1 MRSFRALIVLVIAIV
16 VGCGSSV
23 VTGPPVDGGGT
34 GVPVDLGT
42 ASGYVILAKSGISN
56 VPTSSI
62 TGNIAVSPAAATFI
76 TGLALTSDPANVFTT
91 SHQVTGEVFAS
102 NYAPPT
108 PVNLTTAVGD
118 MQTAFTA
125 ASNQAPAVTE
135 LGAGNIG
142 SLTLTAGVY
151 KWGTGLLIPT
161 DVYLSGSP
169 NDVWVFQ
176 VAKNL
181 TVSSG
186 VNVVLMG
193 GAVAKNVFWQ
203 VAGNVDLGTTVSFQ
217 GIVMCKTSIMMRTG
231 AVINGRLFAQTA
243 VTLEQN
249 VVTEP

>member
-1 MRSFRALIVLVIAIV
+1 MRSFKALAVLVLVA
-16 VGCGSSV
+16 VGCGSNV
-23 VTGPPVDGGGT
+23 VAPPINGGGT
-34 GVPVDLGT
+34 GIPVDLGT
-42 ASGYVILAKSGISN
+42 ASVYVVLAKSGISN

-62 TGNIAVSPAAATFI
+62 TGNIGVSPAASSFI
-76 TGLALTSDPANVFTT
+76 TGFSLTSDPANVFTT
-91 SHQVTGEVFAS
+91 SHQITGEVFAP

-125 ASNQAPAVTE
+125 ASNQAPGVTE

-161 DVYLSGSP
+161 DVYLSGSS
-169 NDVWVFQ
+169 NDIWVFQ

-186 VNVVLMG
+186 VNVVLTG

-217 GIVMCKTSIMMRTG
+217 GVIMCKTSIMMRTG
-231 AVINGRLFAQTA
+231 ATINGRLFAQTA